1 MKYTVATRRSAL
13 ARCQTDLFISTFTD
27 QHPDVAFTVQ
37 NMTTAGDQTMGSIA
51 NLKDA
56 FVGELESALLRG
68 EVRCAVHSLKDM
80 SVSHQESLTIG
91 AVLPRHDPRDVFL
104 SVNYACLS
112 DLPNGAIVGTSSA
125 RRCAQIKAHHPLL
138 EVKRCRGNVPTRI
151 NQLKRGDFDAIVLA
165 VAGVERLGMIGE
177 LKIDRLA
184 IDRYTPACGQGAIA
198 IQCRDD
204 DTVLCRQ
211 LRLINH
217 RSTHD
222 LVMLERE
229 IVRQFGAH
237 CGMPLG
243 VHIAKRPDDQ
253 LAVYV
258 FVGSLDGQRVIQR
271 QALWSNNLS
280 LDSGIIKQFVE
291 SVLSAGARDIFAGCQ
306 GDL

>member
-13 ARCQTDLFISTFTD
+13 ARCQTDSFLSTFTE
-27 QHPDVAFTVQ
+27 QHPDVAFMVQ
-37 NMTTAGDQTMGSIA
+37 DMATAGDQTMGSIA

-91 AVLPRHDPRDVFL
+91 AILPRHDPRDVFL
-104 SVNYACLS
+104 SVNYARLS

-151 NQLKRGDFDAIVLA
+151 NQLKSGDYDAIVLA

-184 IDRYTPACGQGAIA
+184 VDRYTPACGQGAIA

-204 DTVLCRQ
+204 DIVLCEQ
-211 LRLINH
+211 LGLINH
-217 RSTHD
+217 QSTYD

-229 IVRQFGAH
+229 VVRQFGAH

-243 VHIAKRPDDQ
+243 VHIAKRSDDQ
-253 LAVYV
+253 LAVYL

-271 QALWSNNLS
+271 HTLWPDNLTF
-280 LDSGIIKQFVE
+280 DSSIIKQFVE
-291 SVLSAGARDIFAGCQ
+291 SVMSAGARDIFAGCQ